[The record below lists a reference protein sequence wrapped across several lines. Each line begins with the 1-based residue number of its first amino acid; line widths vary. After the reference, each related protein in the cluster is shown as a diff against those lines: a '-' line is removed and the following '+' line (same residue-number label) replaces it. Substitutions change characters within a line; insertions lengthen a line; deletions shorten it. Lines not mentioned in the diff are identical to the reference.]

1 MARTTGNNESGVYMY
16 KIAVTGLHAAMTAT
30 ANPFGT
36 DVLVH
41 YCVIDI
47 TTASTGAS
55 TFDIG
60 VAADATTN
68 NDGLI
73 DGLSGA
79 TAGTFGGIVSKG
91 TNGGTPQKWTSSKYL
106 NIKEAS
112 GDASAMVAN
121 IYVYYSYI

>member
-1 MARTTGNNESGVYMY
+1 MARQSGNNESTVYVY
-16 KIAVTGLHAAMTAT
+16 KIAVSGLHSAMVAT

-41 YCVIDI
+41 YTVIDI
-47 TTASTGAS
+47 TTGSTGAS

-68 NDGLI
+68 NDGQI

-91 TNGGTPQKWTSSKYL
+91 TNGGTPQKWTTTKYL

-112 GDASAMVAN
+112 GDATAMVAN